1 MEKVGNRAE
10 KSGEKVENRMEE
22 VGKSAEKVGNRMRIE
37 WILGGNK
44 METNRRLTWK
54 LTGDLPGNYNQS

>member
-1 MEKVGNRAE
+1 VEKVGNRAE

-44 METNRRLTWK
+44 WKQNANKPETNMETDPET
-54 LTGDLPGNYNQS
+54 TGN